1 MVRQYSWTISD
12 ALLSP
17 DGVEKNMIVANGQYP
32 GPLIEG
38 LCNVK
43 PGFKT
48 FADSWYSK
56 LG

>member
-43 PGFKT
+43 PGSKT